1 MTKVFWLFSLVLL
14 FGGCSN
20 DSTSTTQNPL
30 TQNDPSPTAVTQE
43 PSQKAQELPEGI
55 TLVDEFDG
63 EGEDIAIP
71 YKKYRLENGLTVVL
85 HEDDSDPLVHV
96 DVTYH
101 VGSSR
106 EEPGRSGFAHFFEHM
121 MFQGS
126 EHVDDE
132 QHFKIVSNAGGTL
145 NGSTN
150 TDRTNY
156 YQTVPANQ
164 LETVLWLEADRMG
177 FLLPAVTPEKFE
189 NQRETVK
196 NERGQRVDNQPYGR
210 AFETLN
216 KHLYPEEHPYSWPV
230 IGWIEDLNRAT
241 LDDLKAFFL
250 RWYGPNNA
258 VVTIGGDIDPMRTLE
273 LVNKYFGPIPQGP
286 EVKPL
291 DKPTVTLES
300 DRYVTLE
307 DNIYL
312 PAIGLIIPTVHAG
325 HPDEPALDAAAMIM
339 GQGQA
344 SLLYQRLVQ
353 TGRAV
358 QANVNHGCS
367 ELSCTMSFI
376 VIQNPQSGETLADME
391 AAIRDTL
398 VEFAERGVTED
409 DLVKFKAQ
417 YESGRVFGL
426 QSVAGKVSTLAYFET
441 FTGTPKGVSEQIE
454 EYLGVTVDEV
464 KRTFDEYVAG
474 ENAVILSIVPNGQP
488 QMAAAEP
495 NHEVPERTIPDTP
508 ADGSDLP
515 VRPVADTFD
524 RSQQPVPGANPPV
537 ELPKVWQGELANGVP
552 VLGVRNEETPTATVR
567 AVFDVGSRDEPSGKA
582 GVASLMANLMD
593 EATTERSA
601 AQFAEELEKIGAT
614 VSVSPGMYETT
625 VTVNTLTKNLDR
637 ALELMQ
643 ERLLKPAFT
652 SEDFERIKSQ
662 TLEGLQQQ
670 RKSPGPLAN
679 RAADVVLYGFDS
691 PISYPGSGLP
701 STVEAITLE
710 DVKSFYAD
718 NLPARLLGV
727 LVSAEQGQD
736 AMIDKLSPLGDI
748 ETQKR
753 ERDAL
758 GELPEIEGR
767 TLYLV
772 DKPDAAQ
779 SSLRVVQ
786 RALPYDAFGDFYKA
800 NLANFPLGG
809 TFNSRINLNLRED
822 KGYTYGARSTLG
834 GGPEVGSYRVSS
846 EVNRD
851 ATAASVQEV
860 LSELE
865 AFDDNG
871 MTADEFDYLQ
881 NAIGQSEALD
891 YETPNAKLGLLV
903 NVLRYDLPTDYR
915 AQQKSILRS
924 AEPSDLNRVLQEVI
938 TPDDLGIVVVG
949 DAKTI
954 RPELEAL
961 QIPIVELDADGARID
976 EK

>member
-1 MTKVFWLFSLVLL
+1 MQRTFWLFGLVVLL
-14 FGGCSN
+14 GGCA
-20 DSTSTTQNPL
+20 DDPQPAATTEAPTKAPVEASTN
-30 TQNDPSPTAVTQE
+30 A
-43 PSQKAQELPEGI
+43 LPNGI

-63 EGEDIAIP
+63 AGAEIAIP

-85 HEDDSDPLVHV
+85 HEDHSDPLVHV

-126 EHVDDE
+126 ENVADE

-150 TDRTNY
+150 SDRTNY

-164 LETVLWLEADRMG
+164 LEKVLWLEADRMG

-196 NERGQRVDNQPYGR
+196 NERAQRVDNQPYGR

-258 VVTIGGDIDPMRTLE
+258 VVTIGGDIDPLRTLE
-273 LVNKYFGPIPQGP
+273 LVNKYFGPIPKGP
-286 EVKPL
+286 DVDPLEKPKVVI
-291 DKPTVTLES
+291 DS

-312 PAIGLIIPTVHAG
+312 PAIGLIIPTVYAG

-358 QANVNHGCS
+358 QANVSHGCS

-391 AAIRDTL
+391 AAIRETL
-398 VEFAERGVTED
+398 VEFAERGVTEE

-417 YESGRVFGL
+417 YESTRVFGL

-441 FTGTPKGVSEQIE
+441 FTGTPKGVSQQIE
-454 EYLGVTVDEV
+454 EYLAVTVDDV
-464 KRTFDEYVAG
+464 KRTYDEYVAG
-474 ENAVILSIVPNGQP
+474 ESAVILSIVPNGQP

-495 NHEVPERTIPDTP
+495 NYEVPERTIPDTP
-508 ADGSDLP
+508 PDGSDLP
-515 VRPVADTFD
+515 LRPIADSFD
-524 RSQQPVPGANPPV
+524 RSQEPVSGANPPV
-537 ELPKVWQGELANGVP
+537 ELPTVWQGELANGVP
-552 VLGVRNEETPTATVR
+552 VLGVHNAETPTATIRV
-567 AVFDVGSRDEPSGKA
+567 VFDVGTRDEPSGKA
-582 GVASLMANLMD
+582 GVASLMAGLMN

-601 AQFAEELEKIGAT
+601 AEFAEELEKIGAN
-614 VSVSPGMYETT
+614 VSVSPGMYETA
-625 VTVNTLTKNLDR
+625 VTVNTLSKNLDR
-637 ALELMQ
+637 ALELMR
-643 ERLLKPAFT
+643 ERLLKPAFAA
-652 SEDFERIKSQ
+652 EDFERIRTQ

-691 PISYPGSGLP
+691 PISYPSSGLP
-701 STVEAITLE
+701 STVEAIGLE
-710 DVKSFYAD
+710 DVKSFYQE

-727 LVSAEQGQD
+727 LVSAEEGQEEVLG
-736 AMIDKLSPLGDI
+736 KLSSLGEI
-748 ETQKR
+748 KTVER
-753 ERDAL
+753 ERQAL
-758 GELPEIEGR
+758 PELPAIEGR

-772 DKPDAAQ
+772 DKADAAQ
-779 SSLRVVQ
+779 SSLRMVQ
-786 RALPYDAFGDFYKA
+786 RGLPYDAFGDYYKA

-822 KGYTYGARSTLG
+822 KGYTYGARSSLG
-834 GGPEVGSYRVSS
+834 GGPEVGSFRVST

-851 ATAASVQEV
+851 ATAASIQEI
-860 LSELE
+860 LTELE
-865 AFDDNG
+865 SFDADG
-871 MTADEFDYLQ
+871 MTGDEFDYLQ

-891 YETPNAKLGLLV
+891 YETPTAKLGLLV

-915 AQQKSILRS
+915 AQQKSVLRS
-924 AEPSDLNRVLQEVI
+924 SEPSDLNRVLQTII
-938 TPDDLGIVVVG
+938 TPQDLGIVVVG

-961 QIPIVELDADGARID
+961 NIPIVDLDADGARV
-976 EK
+976 EAP